1 MSSIESL
8 CLPEMCRTVGGQG
21 PDCQHVSFDLEPHGS
36 TGSKVVLPRKC
47 PDLDLSWVLT
57 GGPRGHWVKGEL
69 GETGRGRAEETTP
82 GARGRGD
89 AGEGFTPPSAVCL
102 PTGACAW
109 CAPVCGRICRSSCLR
124 SYMWYACTGVRVC
137 VHRCGQDGI
146 PSCDPRS
153 GHRKNWPLQ
162 PSAAFCPPGRPLGK
176 AGVHGAH
183 CTETG

>member
-82 GARGRGD
+82 GARGEVMLAKASRPHQLCAYLQDRVRGVHLCVGVY
-89 AGEGFTPPSAVCL
+89 AG
-102 PTGACAW
+102 
-109 CAPVCGRICRSSCLR
+109 AP
-124 SYMWYACTGVRVC
+124 AC
-137 VHRCGQDGI
+137 VHICGM
-146 PSCDPRS
+146 
-153 GHRKNWPLQ
+153 HAL
-162 PSAAFCPPGRPLGK
+162 
-176 AGVHGAH
+176 V
-183 CTETG
+183 